1 MQTKAATEENWR
13 PADWTQSVSGLLE
26 RAVKF
31 SSMRGWTR
39 AKYTTDAD
47 TSLSMETSPF
57 TKQNFRIY
65 ETPTYQTLDLNS
77 DV

>member
-31 SSMRGWTR
+31 SSMRDWTR
-39 AKYTTDAD
+39 AKYTTD

-57 TKQNFRIY
+57 IEQNFRID
-65 ETPTYQTLDLNS
+65 ETPKYQTLDLNS